1 MTSAISAGTD
11 PSAQAAIRAARFEPR
26 PEIITPTLSRLI
38 PPAFPRPAPGACAL
52 CRWHP
57 DENCCMTRSPALALS
72 SRHDLRIAGRKR
84 RPQGRTAANISDRR
98 RFAMILPLALARVG
112 KRFGWL
118 LAGMLLIVLA
128 AGWRAEPARAQD
140 GADPYSA
147 SVKVDATADNVVDA
161 RRLARRDGERRALM
175 KVIER
180 ISGAPTVQLPP
191 LDDNAITDMVKSFEV
206 ADERMSAVRYLAD
219 YTFHFYPQKVQRL
232 LRKSGLAAAPAAAGP
247 AAAAPSAAAGAGAAA
262 GVVVLPVYKDGAKAV
277 LWGDPNPWRDAWS
290 EHAPVPGPVPLIVP
304 LGDAG
309 DLAAIDAQR
318 AQAGQPEALTAITRR
333 NNGGEVIVALAKQ
346 RREAGGLAGLDVK
359 LSGYRD
365 GRLIVSSGESIAANP
380 GESEVGLLQRAVA
393 VTAGAIEGLETAL
406 SPLPPRVPDQARRGR
421 KKRAALRPSCRSA
434 VLMTGS
440 RSANASPRCRRSG
453 RSISCP

>member
-1 MTSAISAGTD
+1 MV
-11 PSAQAAIRAARFEPR
+11 
-26 PEIITPTLSRLI
+26 
-38 PPAFPRPAPGACAL
+38 
-52 CRWHP
+52 
-57 DENCCMTRSPALALS
+57 
-72 SRHDLRIAGRKR
+72 
-84 RPQGRTAANISDRR
+84 
-98 RFAMILPLALARVG
+98 LPLALARVG
-112 KRFGWL
+112 KRFGWP

-232 LRKSGLAAAPAAAGP
+232 LRKSGLAAAPAAA
-247 AAAAPSAAAGAGAAA
+247 APNAAAGAGAAA

-333 NNGGEVIVALAKQ
+333 NNGGEVIVALAKP

-380 GESEVGLLQRAVA
+380 GESEAGLLQRAVA

-406 SPLPPRVPDQARRGR
+406 STPPAASSGPGSSGQEKEGSLAAVVPIGSLDDWIAIRQRLAAMPTIRAIDLLSLSREEARIRLSYVGTPGQLRADLAAADLALDGGDPVWRLHPAGAAGLP
-421 KKRAALRPSCRSA
+421 
-434 VLMTGS
+434 
-440 RSANASPRCRRSG
+440 
-453 RSISCP
+453 